1 MACVRA
7 RLFFLVHGRSIGSRP
22 LWRGSVVSLRR
33 IRELLG
39 PDSPETDL
47 EIELLRD
54 QLMLVAN
61 AAFDAARDRGLH
73 MGDDEDLLQIAER
86 AAIMEV
92 DGGIQR
98 REAED
103 AAFQLWAKKRFA
115 NDKSVN

>member
-1 MACVRA
+1 M
-7 RLFFLVHGRSIGSRP
+7 
-22 LWRGSVVSLRR
+22 VSLRR

-39 PDSPETDL
+39 PACPETDL

-61 AAFDAARDRGLH
+61 AAFDAALDKGLH
-73 MGDDEDLLQIAER
+73 MGDDEELLQIAER
-86 AAIMEV
+86 AAIMEF

-98 REAED
+98 SKAENT
-103 AAFQLWAKKRFA
+103 AFQSWAKKRLA